1 MELALATHDST
12 RMRVLHL
19 LKQRG
24 RATVSDL
31 AVELKLS
38 GVSLRRHLD
47 LLEKDYLVA
56 TCIQSCGRG
65 RPAKLYRLTE
75 QADRFFPQRYSQF
88 AVSLLEE
95 VRENFGRGAVE
106 KIIRSHT
113 NRLIER
119 IRSRLA
125 GRSLAQ
131 RVESLAQAMTEM
143 GFLASCESAGRKGF
157 FLTQLHCPLSR
168 VAAACPAL
176 CEQEMRMHEELLG
189 ARVTRQCFI
198 PDGGEACRYLIQ
210 PLSASR
216 KR

>member
-24 RATVSDL
+24 KATVAEL
-31 AVELKLS
+31 AEELKLS

-47 LLEKDYLVA
+47 LLEKDHLVA
-56 TCIQSCGRG
+56 ARIYSCGRG
-65 RPAKLYRLTE
+65 RPARLYQLTE

-88 AVSLLEE
+88 VVSLLDE
-95 VRENFGRGAVE
+95 VRETFGRGAVE
-106 KIIRSHT
+106 KVIRSYT
-113 NRLIER
+113 DKLVER
-119 IRSRLA
+119 IRARL
-125 GRSLAQ
+125 GGGPLGK
-131 RVESLAQAMTEM
+131 RVEALAQAMTDL
-143 GFLASCESAGRKGF
+143 GFLASCEPAGRKGF

-168 VAAACPAL
+168 VAVACPAL
-176 CEQEMRMHEELLG
+176 CEQELRMHEELLS

-210 PLSASR
+210 PRSASA